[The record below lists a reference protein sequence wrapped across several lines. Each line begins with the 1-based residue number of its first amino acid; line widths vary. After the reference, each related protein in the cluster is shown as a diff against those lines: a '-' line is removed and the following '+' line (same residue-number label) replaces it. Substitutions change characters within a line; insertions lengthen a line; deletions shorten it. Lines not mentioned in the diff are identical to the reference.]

1 MLEGT
6 VVSDIIERVNYFKI
20 SYFLCINT
28 IKQPFYGWFWDLF
41 LKQTSLIFPKTT
53 QITYLGYFRIC
64 FFVEQFPKALVSH
77 LAAAFMLR
85 QSKIPYIFWMLG
97 ACGALATRR
106 LG

>member
-1 MLEGT
+1 MGGFG
-6 VVSDIIERVNYFKI
+6 I
-20 SYFLCINT
+20 YFLNKHYWYFQKPPKLPT
-28 IKQPFYGWFWDLF
+28 WDI
-41 LKQTSLIFPKTT
+41 SESV
-53 QITYLGYFRIC
+53 